1 MQIAPPM
8 VKTKPDSKIEATLL
22 GPPDLKIPSPNL
34 DNYGD
39 PLAKLING
47 SGGPGGGSGI
57 GSGTG
62 TGIALSRLDA
72 CKDARRDG
80 NQKTEVQSFRLQK
93 DAYRVIK
100 GSSMS
105 DCMCEGPAPGGWHN
119 CMVDISVT
127 HTNR

>member
-1 MQIAPPM
+1 M
-8 VKTKPDSKIEATLL
+8 KKLL
-22 GPPDLKIPSPNL
+22 AFILLVPF
-34 DNYGD
+34 
-39 PLAKLING
+39 LASAQSG
-47 SGGPGGGSGI
+47 SFGGGSPTPPEKYTPPPLETATWR
-57 GSGTG
+57 GTG

-80 NQKTEVQSFRLQK
+80 NQKTEVQSFRLQR

-105 DCMCEGPAPGGWHN
+105 DCMCEGPAAGGWHN